1 MSVLDNMNIGK
12 KLVVAFGVILLLLVI
27 NVALGFS
34 GVRKL
39 ESAGSDLADNWLPS
53 VQAVG
58 RLQNVAQTFR
68 RWELLHVLATEA
80 DEMKAAEV
88 QLGEISAQIA
98 EARKTYEVLLS
109 SDEERAL
116 YAKFGSDFDRYMV
129 SHEKLIS
136 LSRQN
141 RNDEAKTLLSAESLP
156 LFQKMQ
162 ATLEE
167 CVALNGKGAG
177 HSREELRS
185 VASMTTVITIVV
197 FAVVAVLIIGAGL
210 VLRSGIATP
219 IVAMTEAMRKLA
231 DGDKTIVIPAQGRGD
246 EVGAMAS
253 AVQVFKDNM
262 IRAEQL
268 AAEQEAER
276 AVQLNRARAVD
287 KLTKDF
293 DNSVS
298 SVLGIVSGAATEME
312 ATAQSMTGN
321 AQQTNDQATMV
332 AAATEE
338 ASASVQTVA
347 TAAEELSASI
357 AEIGRQVEQSSV
369 TSRAAAEEAERTNKT
384 VQDLAQTSVRIGE
397 VVGLITTIASQ
408 TNLLALNAT
417 IEAARAGDAG
427 KGFAVVANE
436 VKSLANQTAKATE
449 EITTQIS
456 SVQSATR
463 EAVRAIEGIVRR
475 IGEINEIAS
484 AIAAAVEEQS
494 AATTEIARNVQQA
507 AAGTQEV
514 SSSIGG
520 VSQAASE
527 TGTSAEQV
535 LAVARSLS
543 QEAEGLKA
551 MVDEFLGA
559 VKAA

>member
-1 MSVLDNMNIGK
+1 MENRPIAVRLLIIPFIMALLLI
-12 KLVVAFGVILLLLVI
+12 VVAVSGYFGMSRIGDALVSVY
-27 NVALGFS
+27 NDRVVPLRDLK
-34 GVRKL
+34 VV
-39 ESAGSDLADNWLPS
+39 SDLY
-53 VQAVG
+53 AVNIVDTTHKVRAG
-58 RLQNVAQTFR
+58 ALSYQQGIANIDQ
-68 RWELLHVLATEA
+68 
-80 DEMKAAEV
+80 
-88 QLGEISAQIA
+88 A
-98 EARKTYEVLLS
+98 EAEIVKRWQG
-109 SDEERAL
+109 
-116 YAKFGSDFDRYMV
+116 YAATNMTA
-129 SHEKLIS
+129 
-136 LSRQN
+136 
-141 RNDEAKTLLSAESLP
+141 DEAKLVKQVELRMKDANQTAAEIRSLFVAGDNAAVARFAETQLYPRIDP
-156 LFQKMQ
+156 LTEDIAKLIEIQLTAAEQAYEESVVLYKTMGQ
-162 ATLEE
+162 VMVATL
-167 CVALNGKGAG
+167 VIALGLGYGVSRWIGK
-177 HSREELRS
+177 
-185 VASMTTVITIVV
+185 
-197 FAVVAVLIIGAGL
+197 
-210 VLRSGIATP
+210 GIATP
-219 IVAMTEAMRKLA
+219 VIAMTNAMQRLA
-231 DGDKTIVIPAQGRGD
+231 DGDKGIEIPAQGRKD

-262 IRAEQL
+262 IRAERL
-268 AAEQEAER
+268 AAEQETER
-276 AVQLNRARAVD
+276 AAQIRRAQMLES
-287 KLTKDF
+287 LTGQF
-293 DNSVS
+293 DAQVAT
-298 SVLGIVSGAATEME
+298 VLHIVSGAATEME

-321 AQQTNDQATMV
+321 ALQTNAQATMV
-332 AAATEE
+332 AAATEQ

-347 TAAEELSASI
+347 AAAEELSVSI
-357 AEIGRQVEQSSV
+357 AEIGRQVEQSST
-369 TSRAAAEEAERTNKT
+369 TSRAAADEAERTNQT
-384 VQDLAQTSVRIGE
+384 VHDLAQTSIRIGE

-417 IEAARAGDAG
+417 IEAARAGEAG

-449 EITTQIS
+449 EITNQIG

-475 IGEINEIAS
+475 ISEINEIAG

-527 TGTSAEQV
+527 TGTAAEEV

-543 QEAEGLKA
+543 QEAIGLKG